1 MTLPTSYTAADL
13 ARMEQALASGELVV
27 EVELGGERQRVE
39 YRSVDQLLKAIA
51 YVRAQLAGGADDGA
65 PPSTYA
71 QFERC

>member
-51 YVRAQLAGGADDGA
+51 YVRGQLSCGAGEGAT
-65 PPSTYA
+65 PSTYA